1 MASSLQIAA
10 YLRVA
15 AYAVAFFD
23 YLQSL
28 PAEYRLYAKQK
39 GPFKLSLAGI
49 LFILMRYLGLI
60 SIIIGNTGFFH
71 HGFSKEACDRYFS
84 LAPIF
89 KRTWDFFQ
97 NGIQAH
103 HFSMLLYI
111 TSQAILAIRTY
122 AVSRKSPMV
131 LRALVVLFIVTA
143 VPEFIS
149 TFWKRV
155 PFQNNVLPI
164 LPASSCSS
172 DRIAIFSS
180 LSDCT
185 SGNLP
190 GVKVASLYYVG
201 GLVFDVVTMLM
212 TSTYLWKFSS
222 TSRTSL
228 SQLAR
233 MMLQDGIM
241 YFIALSGMNVVNLI
255 FFQSKDTVLQPSA
268 STLGFAATMI
278 FSSRFILGLSEHIRV
293 GVSGDHSNT
302 SRTPHN
308 GTNFRAANHAVGEG
322 PELVVKVM
330 KNVITM
336 SDMGRDDDSESRS
349 KAAVQ
354 WGADDGSM
362 AWSTYRDDTSLTFFL
377 SGIRGSHVEHTCR
390 VIKKHV
396 HSPRICGFSL
406 FFFHCHC
413 GTVDA
418 FLGLST
424 QIAAMHRALHVP
436 EIVAMI
442 CREIIPSNESGLWR
456 SGWSSSDTLATLA
469 TTARI
474 CKTFSGP
481 ALDLLWM
488 NQLTLK
494 PLLNCTPE
502 DVWAEPDSDDDEE
515 EDNRMGLA
523 RAVLP
528 ADWDRPLVYAHRV
541 KYFHFDDREYGSV
554 EPRFFEELP
563 LCLPG
568 EYLLPNLESLDWYSE
583 KPSSLPHARLFLG
596 RRLKFLTL
604 GLFASAAHLSS
615 LPTLAAQCPS
625 LVDVEISMSDEL
637 ELHLL
642 PLPHSP
648 MPPNS
653 TIQALFTSLASLIVT
668 GSDASGVFDLLSH
681 PPIDH
686 IEAFFPKSTT
696 ADTITKCYSALTR
709 LRVCLAP
716 PVGIDLHNAIV
727 LELAQAWPH
736 LKSLRF
742 GASDYAHV
750 PSRVTLDGLLPFAE
764 HCPHLY
770 LLQIPL
776 DASVVPAWADQT
788 TRQKRITHKRL
799 TRLRLTRSPILVP
812 LAVAGYLSSIF
823 PKLRSEAI
831 VLHKRWKD
839 VEFALPLLHTV
850 RAEERYWTQRG
861 KK

>member
-1 MASSLQIAA
+1 
-10 YLRVA
+10 
-15 AYAVAFFD
+15 
-23 YLQSL
+23 
-28 PAEYRLYAKQK
+28 
-39 GPFKLSLAGI
+39 
-49 LFILMRYLGLI
+49 
-60 SIIIGNTGFFH
+60 
-71 HGFSKEACDRYFS
+71 
-84 LAPIF
+84 
-89 KRTWDFFQ
+89 
-97 NGIQAH
+97 
-103 HFSMLLYI
+103 
-111 TSQAILAIRTY
+111 
-122 AVSRKSPMV
+122 
-131 LRALVVLFIVTA
+131 
-143 VPEFIS
+143 
-149 TFWKRV
+149 
-155 PFQNNVLPI
+155 
-164 LPASSCSS
+164 
-172 DRIAIFSS
+172 
-180 LSDCT
+180 
-185 SGNLP
+185 
-190 GVKVASLYYVG
+190 
-201 GLVFDVVTMLM
+201 
-212 TSTYLWKFSS
+212 
-222 TSRTSL
+222 
-228 SQLAR
+228 
-233 MMLQDGIM
+233 
-241 YFIALSGMNVVNLI
+241 
-255 FFQSKDTVLQPSA
+255 
-268 STLGFAATMI
+268 
-278 FSSRFILGLSEHIRV
+278 
-293 GVSGDHSNT
+293 
-302 SRTPHN
+302 
-308 GTNFRAANHAVGEG
+308 
-322 PELVVKVM
+322 
-330 KNVITM
+330 
-336 SDMGRDDDSESRS
+336 
-349 KAAVQ
+349 
-354 WGADDGSM
+354 
-362 AWSTYRDDTSLTFFL
+362 
-377 SGIRGSHVEHTCR
+377 
-390 VIKKHV
+390 
-396 HSPRICGFSL
+396 
-406 FFFHCHC
+406 
-413 GTVDA
+413 
-418 FLGLST
+418 
-424 QIAAMHRALHVP
+424 MHRALHVP

-469 TTARI
+469 TTART
-474 CKTFSGP
+474 CKTFGGP

-494 PLLNCTPE
+494 SLLNCMPE

-515 EDNRMGLA
+515 EDNGMGLA

-541 KYFHFDDREYGSV
+541 KYFHFDDREHGSV
-554 EPRFFEELP
+554 EPRFFEELR

-583 KPSSLPHARLFLG
+583 KSSSLPHAPLFLG

-604 GLFASAAHLSS
+604 GVFTSAAHLSS

-625 LVDVEISMSDEL
+625 RVDVEISMSDEL
-637 ELHLL
+637 ELHFQSSLSLFVRGLNRLETLTAACLDRAALEHIGRLPNFRSLTLTGQL

-668 GSDASGVFDLLSH
+668 ASDASGVFDLLSH

-696 ADTITKCYSALTR
+696 ADTITKCYSAFARACTDSPLDILVLGRDNWLWDESQTPPTAAQIAISLVSGPQLRPLLVLTNVS
-709 LRVCLAP
+709 RVCLAP
-716 PVGIDLHNAIV
+716 PVGIDLDNEIV

-799 TRLRLTRSPILVP
+799 TTLRLMRLPILVP

-823 PKLRSEAI
+823 PKLRSVCTDREHKTNTAEHQEAI

-839 VEFALPLLHTV
+839 VESALPLLHTV